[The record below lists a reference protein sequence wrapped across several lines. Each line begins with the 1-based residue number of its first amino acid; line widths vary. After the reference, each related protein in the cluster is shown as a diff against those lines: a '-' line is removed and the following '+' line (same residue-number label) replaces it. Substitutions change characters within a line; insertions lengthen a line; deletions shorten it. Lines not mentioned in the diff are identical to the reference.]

1 MVSQANT
8 HLSGRKLTVSMSVE
22 DFDEVEHN
30 VAIYHTAVYI
40 YMYSLLP
47 RGAAIESEGTCPRHT
62 TCASCQQNV
71 VVVTPRAT
79 GWKAS

>member
-40 YMYSLLP
+40 YIY
-47 RGAAIESEGTCPRHT
+47 IYIYIY
-62 TCASCQQNV
+62 V
-71 VVVTPRAT
+71 
-79 GWKAS
+79 